1 MPIRIIALV
10 GTQGIDYIRTTIVQ
24 FLRGNC
30 EENSDNCNGRL
41 YFDSGSLRARQHT
54 QQHNAH
60 ER

>member
-10 GTQGIDYIRTTIVQ
+10 GTPAIDYIRMTIMP

-30 EENSDNCNGRL
+30 EENFDDCNGRL

-60 ER
+60 E